1 MNLFDSRK
9 VTTAERD
16 MSKHIV
22 QMRRHMPELKQRF
35 MDVVNRVPFLKSFT
49 GSNVRYVAG
58 LRFPKM
64 TKSERRMANMDRN
77 FDKFQD
83 KLRAMS
89 A

>member
-1 MNLFDSRK
+1 MNLFGSKKR
-9 VTTAERD
+9 TTAERD
-16 MSKHIV
+16 MDKHIG
-22 QMRRHMPELKQRF
+22 QMKRNMPELKQRF
-35 MDVVNRVPFLKSFT
+35 IDVINRVPFVQSFT

-58 LRFPKM
+58 LRLPKM
-64 TKSERRMANMDRN
+64 TKTERRMANLDRG

>member
-1 MNLFDSRK
+1 MNLFGSKK

-16 MSKHIV
+16 MNKHIE

-35 MDVVNRVPFLKSFT
+35 MDVANRVPFAQSFT

-58 LRFPKM
+58 LRLPKM
-64 TKSERRMANMDRN
+64 TKSERRMANLDRG

-83 KLRAMS
+83 KLRAML

>member
-1 MNLFDSRK
+1 MSLFGSKK
-9 VTTAERD
+9 VTTAEID

-35 MDVVNRVPFLKSFT
+35 MDVINRVPFVKSFT

-58 LRFPKM
+58 LRLPKM
-64 TKSERRMANMDRN
+64 TKTERRMANTDRA